1 MEGEMKTITFSVAD
15 EAETK
20 RRLLAAFAGKKQGH
34 HMSFASVELMWQT
47 LTQKRWQIIQLMT
60 GQEAMSLRE
69 IARRAERDV
78 KAVHG
83 DVHAL
88 IAAGVI
94 DRTADGKFV
103 FPYDAVRVEFT
114 LRKVA

>member
-1 MEGEMKTITFSVAD
+1 MRTITFSVAD
-15 EAETK
+15 QEEITQ
-20 RRLLAAFAGKKQGH
+20 RVLAAVAGKGRGRH
-34 HMSFASVELMWQT
+34 YMSFASVELMWQT

-94 DRTADGKFV
+94 DRTADGKFA

>member
-1 MEGEMKTITFSVAD
+1 MRTITFSVAD
-15 EAETK
+15 QEEI
-20 RRLLAAFAGKKQGH
+20 
-34 HMSFASVELMWQT
+34 
-47 LTQKRWQIIQLMT
+47 TQRVL
-60 GQEAMSLRE
+60 
-69 IARRAERDV
+69 
-78 KAVHG
+78 AVHG